1 MGNIGSVYRDR
12 EEGEPALRWYRQ
24 ALATFESLGDMNG
37 AADQHTNIGYILA
50 VEGDP
55 AQALTHYRAALA
67 WHAGADERKAAT
79 VRANIDA
86 LQTAT

>member
-1 MGNIGSVYRDR
+1 
-12 EEGEPALRWYRQ
+12 LKWYRQ
-24 ALATFESLGDMNG
+24 ALAAFESLGDTNG

-50 VEGDP
+50 VEGDR

-67 WHAGADERKAAT
+67 RYAGNDERKAAT
-79 VRANIDA
+79 VRANIGA